1 MNWDD
6 VKFRE
11 QQQPEPLKPTA
22 SVTVWSKHSNHIA
35 AVTEI
40 DATADRG
47 AGMYLLELPFLRS
60 WEVVELLNAWETLM
74 KKR

>member
-1 MNWDD
+1 M
-6 VKFRE
+6 
-11 QQQPEPLKPTA
+11 
-22 SVTVWSKHSNHIA
+22 WSKHSNHIA

-47 AGMYLLELPFLRS
+47 AGSYSLEFPFMRS